1 MLLSKT
7 PKFIRIFA
15 KYAPTT
21 GFPPLLSRKKVAAAM
36 TDRKAVRVRPT
47 RIRKTFWETV
57 EPYVF
62 LAPALTIF
70 GLFLYYPF
78 ARTIYLSLFLT
89 DKYGMAKVFWGVG
102 NYTSIFKDPSFWR
115 SLTVTL
121 QFVVMVALGGLVVGL
136 CTSLLTANKYR
147 GVTFC
152 SASYA
157 MPVAIAS
164 AAASMAFRMIL
175 HPTNGLLNI
184 LLGTQISWTG
194 DPRFALPVIAFLT
207 VWLTSGINFIFI
219 SAGLRGIPPEL
230 YESAS
235 IDGAGYWRK
244 FFHVTLPGL
253 SPTLFFQIIINIIQA
268 FQSFSQVKILTEG
281 GPGDSTNLIV
291 YAIYRDAFF
300 NYRFGTAAARSVI
313 LFVIILTITLIQF
326 SMEKR
331 SVNY

>member
-1 MLLSKT
+1 M
-7 PKFIRIFA
+7 IA
-15 KYAPTT
+15 
-21 GFPPLLSRKKVAAAM
+21 
-36 TDRKAVRVRPT
+36 RKAAKAPRT
-47 RIRKTFWETV
+47 RIQKTLWETL

-62 LAPALTIF
+62 LAPALLVFI
-70 GLFLYYPF
+70 LFLYYPF
-78 ARTIYLSLFLT
+78 ARTVYLSTFLT
-89 DKYGMAKVFWGVG
+89 DKYGMAKVFVG
-102 NYTSIFKDPSFWR
+102 LRNYASIFQDPSFWR
-115 SLTVTL
+115 SLSVTF
-121 QFVVMVALGGLVVGL
+121 QFVLMVAFGGLLIGL

-184 LLGTQISWTG
+184 LFGTQINWTG
-194 DPRFALPVIAFLT
+194 DPKWALPVIAFLT
-207 VWLTSGINFIFI
+207 VWLASAINFNFI
-219 SAGLRGIPPEL
+219 RAGRRNISQEL

-235 IDGAGYWRK
+235 IDGAGYWKK

-253 SPTLFFQIIINIIQA
+253 SPTLFFQIIINIIHA

-281 GPGDSTNLIV
+281 GPGDSTNVIV

-300 NYRFGTAAARSVI
+300 NYRFGTAAARSVV
-313 LFVIILTITLIQF
+313 LFFIILLITLIQF